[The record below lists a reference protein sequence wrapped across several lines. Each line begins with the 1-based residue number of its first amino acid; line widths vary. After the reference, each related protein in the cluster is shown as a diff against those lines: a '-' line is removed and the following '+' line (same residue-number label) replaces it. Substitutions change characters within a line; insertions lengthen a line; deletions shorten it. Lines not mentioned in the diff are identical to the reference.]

1 MPSAKESGVELVVG
15 CGRGELLAVGGT
27 DGVGVTAGV
36 MTAEGEGVGVTVGAG
51 VGIGAWGGV
60 GGRWHW
66 QSKKTV
72 APRILTVTKRRKRQ
86 RASLAIDLP
95 NAPRCVES
103 SVFPGWTGLLS

>member
-1 MPSAKESGVELVVG
+1 M
-15 CGRGELLAVGGT
+15 LAVGGT
-27 DGVGVTAGV
+27 DGVGVTTGV
-36 MTAEGEGVGVTVGAG
+36 VTADGEGVEVTVGVG

-86 RASLAIDLP
+86 RASSAIGLLK
-95 NAPRCVES
+95 APKSVES